1 MIARRFAWC
10 LAVVALLQGCAG
22 QPTVFGRSEQ
32 ASLQQLRLFDAN
44 ARPRF
49 DFHLTCHSPD
59 VSCINVENAFSKWA
73 AARHVRLVILDDDD
87 RFDNVG
93 SGLGSRAT
101 TPYRLT
107 VKFLPLIVPSYDESG
122 GTSGNMRA
130 GYEPPKVGYGATLQ
144 VFDRATGKRV
154 LTMRVH
160 DQRVA
165 KYKADAG
172 DYLRAEV
179 AEFLAG
185 LEVRPGRS

>member
-1 MIARRFAWC
+1 MIARRFAWY
-10 LAVVALLQGCAG
+10 LGFIAVLQGCAG
-22 QPTVFGRSEQ
+22 QPSVFGRGEQ

-49 DFHLTCHSPD
+49 DLYLACNSPD
-59 VSCINVENAFSKWA
+59 VSCINVENAFSHWA
-73 AARHVRLVILDDDD
+73 TARHVRLVILDSDDGFGNG
-87 RFDNVG
+87 R
-93 SGLGSRAT
+93 SRRGSRAT

-107 VKFLPLIVPSYDESG
+107 VKFLPVIIPSYDESG

-144 VFDRATGKRV
+144 VFDTASGKRV
-154 LTMRVH
+154 LSMRVH

-179 AEFLAG
+179 AEFVAG
-185 LEVRPGRS
+185 FEVRPSRS